1 MRVISKRRLREF
13 WDEYPESHPPLLGW
27 YRVARRAD
35 WATLADIRR
44 LAASASLYQSCVILN
59 IGGNKFRLVVRA
71 LYNIR
76 RVYVVG
82 VFTHAEYDEDQWK
95 CEC

>member
-1 MRVISKRRLREF
+1 
-13 WDEYPESHPPLLGW
+13 
-27 YRVARRAD
+27 
-35 WATLADIRR
+35 
-44 LAASASLYQSCVILN
+44 
-59 IGGNKFRLVVRA
+59 LVVRA